1 MKSPAQGEKR
11 RRGQLGTTLIE
22 VLVSLALLGIIGAG
36 FLGATATTSSSR
48 VTVDEHASAKTLA
61 ESTIDTIKKAD
72 FASSY
77 NVTVPDEYRG
87 YTVNLTVEDIR
98 TNDMQLITVVI
109 ERRGKDIF
117 SLQDYKVTR

>member
-1 MKSPAQGEKR
+1 MIRAARNEKR
-11 RRGQLGTTLIE
+11 RRGQLGMTLIE

-61 ESTIDTIKKAD
+61 ESTMDTIKKAE
-72 FASSY
+72 FATSY

-87 YTVNLTVEDIR
+87 YSVNLTVEEIR

-117 SLQDYKVTR
+117 SLEDYKVTR

>member
-1 MKSPAQGEKR
+1 MTPGSQSAKR
-11 RRGQLGTTLIE
+11 RRGQLGVTLVE

-61 ESTIDTIKKAD
+61 ESTMDTIKKAT

-77 NVTVPDEYRG
+77 NVTVPDEYAG
-87 YTVNLTVEDIR
+87 YTVNLTVEEIR
-98 TNDMQLITVVI
+98 TQDMQLITVSI
-109 ERRGKDIF
+109 ERRGTALF
-117 SLQDYKVTR
+117 SLEDYKVTR